1 MRILVW
7 VILLASA
14 LAFLLG
20 VIGNLI
26 QFGGASGIILLPPL
40 AWWRGAIYLVL
51 LAVGLQ
57 LIHVGDKHQE

>member
-14 LAFLLG
+14 VAFLLG
-20 VIGNLI
+20 VIGNLV
-26 QFGGASGIILLPPL
+26 QFGGASGMMLLPPL

-57 LIHVGDKHQE
+57 LIHVGHSHHE